1 MGSRTL
7 GGTQDGGQQQKKKFK
22 VFTPVSVKML
32 VEAPVGPN
40 DAIEIDQE
48 NINEVS
54 TTKI

>member
-54 TTKI
+54 TT